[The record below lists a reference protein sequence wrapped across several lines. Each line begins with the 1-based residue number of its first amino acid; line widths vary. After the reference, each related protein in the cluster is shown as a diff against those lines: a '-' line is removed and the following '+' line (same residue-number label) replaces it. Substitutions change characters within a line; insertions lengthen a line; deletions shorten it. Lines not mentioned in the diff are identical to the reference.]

1 MRNELKRPFRLPWSL
16 KVGAIALVMGFAVW
30 IGRPGGPLSQDHAP
44 RVHLTGR
51 SDASQVLEP
60 SRFTDRTVQQ
70 AYAAAH
76 RIPATLN
83 QLYCWCHCKENLGHR
98 ALLEC
103 FETEHAAQCDICT
116 GEALLADLLTRQGT
130 TDVRKIQDA
139 IDARFGPGRTRS

>member
-1 MRNELKRPFRLPWSL
+1 MRQKFKKPSRLPWSL
-16 KVGAIALVMGFAVW
+16 GVGVAALIIGFAAW
-30 IGRPGGPLSQDHAP
+30 IGRPGGPLALDRAP
-44 RVHLTGR
+44 VVHPTGR

-60 SRFTDRTVQQ
+60 SRFTDRMVQQ

-83 QLYCWCHCKENLGHR
+83 QLYCWCHCKEHAGHR

-103 FETEHAAQCDICT
+103 FETEHASQCNICT
-116 GEALLADLLTRQGT
+116 GEALLADFLTRQGT

-139 IDARFGPGRTRS
+139 IDARFGPGRPRT